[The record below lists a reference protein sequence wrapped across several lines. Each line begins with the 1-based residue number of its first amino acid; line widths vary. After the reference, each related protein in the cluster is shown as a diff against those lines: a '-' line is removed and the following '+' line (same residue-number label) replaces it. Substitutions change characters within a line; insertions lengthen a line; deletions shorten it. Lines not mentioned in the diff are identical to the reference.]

1 MRTDTET
8 PDTHLATSRPRRR
21 SWLLLVPALALLG
34 IAGGA
39 YTTAEAQTADAMEA
53 GLGGS
58 FGGHRLERLLDK
70 VGATA
75 GQRGQIEAIW
85 NGLRPQLKSLHQ
97 QHEALRQ
104 QIGAALTAPTIN
116 PATVEQLRKQA
127 MGVADQLS
135 STFTQGL
142 VQTAQVLTPDQR
154 KQAQAFIQ
162 EARGRFQHHHGHGNG
177 NSNSNSNGTTGE

>member
-8 PDTHLATSRPRRR
+8 PDTHIATPRPRRR
-21 SWLLLVPALALLG
+21 SWLLLLPALAVLG

-39 YTTAEAQTADAMEA
+39 YTTAEAQTASVAEA
-53 GLGGS
+53 GPAGG
-58 FGGHRLERLLDK
+58 FGARRLERLLDK

-75 GQRGQIEAIW
+75 SQRSQIQAVW
-85 NGLRPQLKSLHQ
+85 NGLRPQLKSLHLQHQAIHQ
-97 QHEALRQ
+97 QM
-104 QIGAALTAPTIN
+104 GAALTASTIN

-127 MGVADQLS
+127 MGVADQMS

-142 VQTAQVLTPDQR
+142 VQTAQVLTLDQR

-162 EARGRFQHHHGHGNG
+162 EARGRFQHHHGAGDG
-177 NSNSNSNGTTGE
+177 DGAGMMGE

>member
-8 PDTHLATSRPRRR
+8 PDTHIATRTPPPAVVAPAHPGARAPGDRRRGLHHGARPRRP
-21 SWLLLVPALALLG
+21 SATEAGP
-34 IAGGA
+34 AGG
-39 YTTAEAQTADAMEA
+39 
-53 GLGGS
+53 
-58 FGGHRLERLLDK
+58 FGAHRLERLLDK

-75 GQRGQIEAIW
+75 SQRSQIEGIW
-85 NGLRPQLKSLHQ
+85 NGLRPQLKSFHQ
-97 QHEALRQ
+97 QHEAIRQ
-104 QIGAALTAPTIN
+104 QIGAALSAPTIN

-127 MGVADQLS
+127 MGVADQMS

-162 EARGRFQHHHGHGNG
+162 EARGRFQHHHGDGDGNDG
-177 NSNSNSNGTTGE
+177 MMGE

>member
-1 MRTDTET
+1 MRTDIET
-8 PDTHLATSRPRRR
+8 PSTHIASARPRRR
-21 SWLLLVPALALLG
+21 SWLLLIPALAVLG

-39 YTTAEAQTADAMEA
+39 YTTAQAQTADAMEA
-53 GLGGS
+53 GPGGG

-75 GQRGQIEAIW
+75 SQRSQIETIW
-85 NGLRPQLKSLHQ
+85 NGLRPQLKSFHQ
-97 QHEALRQ
+97 QHQALHQ
-104 QIGAALTAPTIN
+104 QIGAALSAPTIN
-116 PATVEQLRKQA
+116 PTAVEQLRKQA
-127 MGVADQLS
+127 MGVADQMS

-162 EARGRFQHHHGHGNG
+162 EAHGRFQHRNGGGSGNG
-177 NSNSNSNGTTGE
+177 MTGQ